1 MLASQLLAPTLRGV
15 PAEAETI
22 SHQLMLR
29 AGLIRQ
35 VASGLYT
42 YLPLGFRAIQKVENI
57 IREEMDRAGGQELLL
72 PIVQPAEIWQESG
85 RWDVYGPEMFRLQDR
100 HGRNFCLGPTHE
112 ELITALVRQ
121 EVNSYR
127 QLPLR
132 LYQMQ
137 NKYRDERRPRFGV
150 MRGREFIMK
159 DMYSFDRDEAGM
171 RESYRILGE
180 AYTRVFTRCGLNF
193 RMVEADTGAIGGAVS
208 HEFMALAAS
217 GEAEIVYCPRCDY
230 AANVEKAACR
240 PRPAG
245 VSAAVPAAANTGS
258 VAAETVPT
266 PGARTIAEVAAYLA
280 LPASQLIKTLI
291 YQADG
296 RLVAVLVRG
305 DRQVNEVKLQRQL
318 GCLELELAS
327 DEAVEAAL
335 ACPPGY
341 VGPVGLPGLPVYADA
356 EVPLMHRAAAGAN
369 REGYHYVNLAPGRDF
384 SPEVVADLRTVEAGE
399 PCPHCGR
406 PLEQAR
412 GIEVGQ
418 IFQLGTKY
426 SQALGAS
433 FTDADGGEKPVIM
446 GCYGIGVSRTVAAIV
461 EQCHDEKGIIWPAS
475 VAPLAVAV
483 VPVSEKDGRQME
495 MARQVYG
502 LLRARGMEAL
512 LDDREERPGVK
523 FADADLLGFPYR
535 VTVGRRTLEQG
546 TVDVKERASGRE
558 EAVPVE
564 GVPGYLAGVL
574 DQGR

>member
-1 MLASQLLAPTLRGV
+1 MLASQLLAPTLRGM
-15 PAEAETI
+15 PAEAETV

-35 VASGLYT
+35 VASGMYT
-42 YLPLGFRAIQKVENI
+42 HLPLGFRALQKVGNI

-100 HGRNFCLGPTHE
+100 HGRHFCLGPTHE
-112 ELITALVRQ
+112 ELITVLVRQ

-132 LYQMQ
+132 LYQIQ

-150 MRGREFIMK
+150 MRGREFVMK
-159 DMYSFDRDEAGM
+159 DMYSFDRDAAGM
-171 RESYRILGE
+171 EESYRILGE
-180 AYTRVFTRCGLNF
+180 AYHRVFSRCGLHF

-217 GEAEIVYCPRCDY
+217 GEAEIVYCPECDY
-230 AANVEKAACR
+230 AANVEKAACH

-245 VSAAVPAAANTGS
+245 VTAAAGTGLE
-258 VAAETVPT
+258 AAEIVPT
-266 PGARTIAEVAAYLA
+266 PGARTMAEVAAYLS
-280 LPASQLIKTLI
+280 LPAAQLIKTLI

-318 GCLELELAS
+318 GCLDLELAP
-327 DEAVEAAL
+327 DESVTAAL
-335 ACPPGY
+335 GCPPGY
-341 VGPVGLPGLPVYADA
+341 VGPVGLPAGIPVYADT
-356 EVPLMHRAAAGAN
+356 EVPIIRRSAAGAN
-369 REGYHYVNLAPGRDF
+369 REGCHYVNLEPGRDF
-384 SPEVVADLRTVEAGE
+384 AADVVADLRTVEAGE
-399 PCPHCGR
+399 PCPNCGH
-406 PLEQAR
+406 PLEKAR

-426 SQALGAS
+426 SQTLGATY
-433 FTDADGGEKPVIM
+433 TDADGGEKPVIM
-446 GCYGIGVSRTVAAIV
+446 GCYGIGVSRTVAAII
-461 EQCHDEKGIIWPAS
+461 EQRHDEKGIIWPVSA
-475 VAPLAVAV
+475 APFAVVV
-483 VPVSEKDGRQME
+483 VPVSEKESRQME
-495 MARQVYG
+495 LARRVYG
-502 LLRARGMEAL
+502 LLRDQGIEAV
-512 LDDREERPGVK
+512 LDDRDERPGVK
-523 FADADLLGFPYR
+523 FADADLIGFPYR

-546 TVDVKERASGRE
+546 TVDVKERATGQE
-558 EAVPVE
+558 EAVPVDR
-564 GVPGYLAGVL
+564 VSGYLAEAL

>member
-15 PAEAETI
+15 PAEAEII

-35 VASGLYT
+35 VASGIYT
-42 YLPLGFRAIQKVENI
+42 YLPLGFRALKKVENI

-72 PIVQPAEIWQESG
+72 PIIQPAEIWQESG

-112 ELITALVRQ
+112 ELITVLVRQ

-132 LYQMQ
+132 LYQIQ

-171 RESYRILGE
+171 QESYRILAE
-180 AYTRVFTRCGLNF
+180 AYTRIFTRCGLNF

-230 AANVEKAACR
+230 AANVEKAECQ
-240 PRPAG
+240 PQPAG
-245 VSAAVPAAANTGS
+245 VTAAPSTGP
-258 VAAETVPT
+258 VAAEMVPT
-266 PGARTIAEVAAYLA
+266 PGARTISEVAAYLA
-280 LPASQLIKTLI
+280 LPETQLIKTLI
-291 YQADG
+291 YRAGD

-318 GCLELELAS
+318 GCLNLELAT

-335 ACPPGY
+335 GCPPGY
-341 VGPVGLPGLPVYADA
+341 VGPVGLSGIPVYADA
-356 EVPLMHRAAAGAN
+356 EVPLMRQAAAGAN
-369 REGYHYVNLAPGRDF
+369 REGYHYVNLEPGRDF
-384 SPEVVADLRTVEAGE
+384 GIGVVADLRTVEPGE
-399 PCPHCGR
+399 PCPNCGH

-426 SQALGAS
+426 SQALGATY
-433 FTDADGGEKPVIM
+433 TDADGNEKPVIM

-461 EQCHDEKGIIWPAS
+461 EQRHDEKGIIWPAS
-475 VAPLAVAV
+475 VAPFAVVV
-483 VPVSEKDGRQME
+483 VPVSERESRQVE
-495 MARQVYG
+495 VARQVYG
-502 LLRARGMEAL
+502 QLCARGLEVL

-523 FADADLLGFPYR
+523 FADADLIGFPYR
-535 VTVGRRTLEQG
+535 VTIGRRTLEQG
-546 TVDVKERASGRE
+546 TVDVKERATGRE

-564 GVPGYLAGVL
+564 QVAGYLAGL
-574 DQGR
+574 LERSSHE